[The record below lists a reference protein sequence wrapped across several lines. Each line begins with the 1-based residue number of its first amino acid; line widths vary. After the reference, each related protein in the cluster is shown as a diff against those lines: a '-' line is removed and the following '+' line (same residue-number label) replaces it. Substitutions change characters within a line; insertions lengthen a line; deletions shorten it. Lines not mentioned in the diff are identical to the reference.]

1 MLSSV
6 LKGILRSKFYL
17 VVVMHSLASI
27 SSSTTDKVKLV
38 KSGDVQKADAL
49 VLVFIPPCDTP
60 SYPQL
65 VGGERSC

>member
-1 MLSSV
+1 
-6 LKGILRSKFYL
+6 
-17 VVVMHSLASI
+17 MHSLASI

-60 SYPQL
+60 SYPEL

>member
-1 MLSSV
+1 MLSFV
-6 LKGILRSKFYL
+6 LKGILQSKFYR
-17 VVVMHSLASI
+17 VVVMHALASI

-38 KSGDVQKADAL
+38 KSGDVQESDAL
-49 VLVFIPPCDTP
+49 VLVFILPCVTP